1 MDPHSRRDFLSNIS
15 CGTAACAL
23 ALWLRDAAPAEAAA
37 APPGADGQE
46 HTYPIPAAD
55 GVSIDRSS
63 QVILVRQHQEVYA
76 FNLSCP
82 HQNAAVKWV
91 ADGNRFQ
98 CTKHD
103 SRYSADGTHTA
114 GRATRNMDRFPIR
127 RAAESVIVDASRIIR
142 SDQDP
147 AAWASAVIKLA

>member
-1 MDPHSRRDFLSNIS
+1 
-15 CGTAACAL
+15 
-23 ALWLRDAAPAEAAA
+23 
-37 APPGADGQE
+37 
-46 HTYPIPAAD
+46 
-55 GVSIDRSS
+55 
-63 QVILVRQHQEVYA
+63 
-76 FNLSCP
+76 
-82 HQNAAVKWV
+82 V